1 MASKGEK
8 EVVKRAKESVVGSSN
23 ANASSASSSGKEAAV
38 EKNKGNKGKGLEYL
52 FVLLVILA
60 IIIIAY
66 LAFSNFLLTPF
77 STFASNFHAAPRVAL
92 VVFFSNESEYVSEYT
107 CFTRM
112 IESIAYTRNATTID
126 FFIINGTTCTYPST
140 GLGKPIQIATT
151 NASKCL
157 SVAKAEPSIFMNYS
171 ITNRTIITPYHLYI
185 YGNNAYMS
193 ACPIAS
199 DLI

>member
-1 MASKGEK
+1 MASKREKETVKKAKENAAGASGANVASSVSSSEKAAGEK
-8 EVVKRAKESVVGSSN
+8 
-23 ANASSASSSGKEAAV
+23 
-38 EKNKGNKGKGLEYL
+38 KNKGKSLEYL

-92 VVFFSNESEYVSEYT
+92 VVFFSNESEYISEYS
-107 CFTRM
+107 CFTKM

-185 YGNNAYMS
+185 YGNNAYMN

-199 DLI
+199 DLV

>member
-1 MASKGEK
+1 MASKKEK
-8 EVVKRAKESVVGSSN
+8 EVKKAEESIASASG
-23 ANASSASSSGKEAAV
+23 ANVASSVSSSEKAAG
-38 EKNKGNKGKGLEYL
+38 EKKNRGKGLEYL

-92 VVFFSNESEYVSEYT
+92 VVFFSNESEYISEYS
-107 CFTRM
+107 CFTKM

-151 NASKCL
+151 DASKCL
-157 SVAKAEPSIFMNYS
+157 SVAKAEPSIFLNYS

-199 DLI
+199 DLV

>member
-1 MASKGEK
+1 MASKREKETVKKAKENVAGASGANVASSVSSSEKAAGEK
-8 EVVKRAKESVVGSSN
+8 
-23 ANASSASSSGKEAAV
+23 
-38 EKNKGNKGKGLEYL
+38 KNRGKGLEYL

-92 VVFFSNESEYVSEYT
+92 VVFFSNESEYISEYS
-107 CFTRM
+107 CFTKM

-151 NASKCL
+151 DASKCL
-157 SVAKAEPSIFMNYS
+157 SVAKAEPSIFLNYS

-185 YGNNAYMS
+185 YGNNAYMN

-199 DLI
+199 DLV

>member
-1 MASKGEK
+1 MASKREKETVKKAKENTAGASGANVASSVSRSEKAAGEK
-8 EVVKRAKESVVGSSN
+8 KS
-23 ANASSASSSGKEAAV
+23 
-38 EKNKGNKGKGLEYL
+38 KGKGLEYL

-66 LAFSNFLLTPF
+66 LAFSNFLFTPF

-92 VVFFSNESEYVSEYT
+92 VVFFSNESEYISEYQ
-107 CFTRM
+107 CFTKM

-126 FFIINGTTCTYPST
+126 FFIINGTTCTYPSK

-199 DLI
+199 ELV

>member
-1 MASKGEK
+1 MASKREKETVKKAKENATSASDANVASSVSSSEKAAGEK
-8 EVVKRAKESVVGSSN
+8 
-23 ANASSASSSGKEAAV
+23 
-38 EKNKGNKGKGLEYL
+38 KNKGKSLEYL

-92 VVFFSNESEYVSEYT
+92 VVFFSNESEYISEYS
-107 CFTRM
+107 CFTKV

-171 ITNRTIITPYHLYI
+171 NVNRTIITPYHLYI
-185 YGNNAYMS
+185 YGNNAYMN

-199 DLI
+199 DII

>member
-1 MASKGEK
+1 MASKREKETVKKAKENAASASGANVASSVSSSEKAAGEK
-8 EVVKRAKESVVGSSN
+8 
-23 ANASSASSSGKEAAV
+23 
-38 EKNKGNKGKGLEYL
+38 KNRGKGLEYL

-92 VVFFSNESEYVSEYT
+92 VVFFSNESEYISEYP
-107 CFTRM
+107 CFTKM

-171 ITNRTIITPYHLYI
+171 NVNRTIITPYHLYI
-185 YGNNAYMS
+185 YGNNAYMN

-199 DLI
+199 ELI

>member
-1 MASKGEK
+1 MASKREKETVKKAKENVASASGANVASSVSSSEKAAGEK
-8 EVVKRAKESVVGSSN
+8 KSR
-23 ANASSASSSGKEAAV
+23 
-38 EKNKGNKGKGLEYL
+38 GKGLEYL

-92 VVFFSNESEYVSEYT
+92 VVFFSNESEYISEYS
-107 CFTRM
+107 CFTKV

-171 ITNRTIITPYHLYI
+171 INNRTIITPYHLYI
-185 YGNNAYMS
+185 YGNNAYMN

-199 DLI
+199 DLV

>member
-1 MASKGEK
+1 MASKREKETVKKAKENATSASDANVASSVSSSEKAAGEK
-8 EVVKRAKESVVGSSN
+8 
-23 ANASSASSSGKEAAV
+23 
-38 EKNKGNKGKGLEYL
+38 KNRGKGLEYL

-77 STFASNFHAAPRVAL
+77 STFASNFHTAPRVAL
-92 VVFFSNESEYVSEYT
+92 VVFFSNESEYISEYS
-107 CFTRM
+107 CFTKV

-199 DLI
+199 DLV

>member
-1 MASKGEK
+1 MASKREK
-8 EVVKRAKESVVGSSN
+8 ETVKKAKDNAAGASGANIASV
-23 ANASSASSSGKEAAV
+23 SSSGKETARQ
-38 EKNKGNKGKGLEYL
+38 KKNKGKGLEYL
-52 FVLLVILA
+52 FVSLVILA

-92 VVFFSNESEYVSEYT
+92 VVFFSNESEYISEYQ
-107 CFTRM
+107 CFTKM

-171 ITNRTIITPYHLYI
+171 NVNRTIITPYHLYI
-185 YGNNAYMS
+185 YGNNAYMN

-199 DLI
+199 ELI

>member
-1 MASKGEK
+1 MASKKEK
-8 EVVKRAKESVVGSSN
+8 EVKKVKESAAS
-23 ANASSASSSGKEAAV
+23 ASSANTASIASSSSKENAG
-38 EKNKGNKGKGLEYL
+38 EKKNKGKVLEYL

-92 VVFFSNESEYVSEYT
+92 VVFFSNESEYMSEYP
-107 CFTRM
+107 CFTKM

-171 ITNRTIITPYHLYI
+171 NINRTIITPYHLYI
-185 YGNNAYMS
+185 YGNNAYMN

-199 DLI
+199 DLV

>member
-1 MASKGEK
+1 MASKREKETVKKAKENVASASGANVASSVSSSEKAAGEK
-8 EVVKRAKESVVGSSN
+8 KSR
-23 ANASSASSSGKEAAV
+23 
-38 EKNKGNKGKGLEYL
+38 GKGLEYL

-92 VVFFSNESEYVSEYT
+92 VVFFSNESEYISEYS
-107 CFTRM
+107 CFTKM
-112 IESIAYTRNATTID
+112 IESMAYTRNATTID

-199 DLI
+199 DII